1 MAFSNII
8 KLNSIV
14 ANGFLMN
21 DIISL
26 FKKSNYDLNKP
37 EEISLLE
44 EALDY
49 IGIIKKG
56 KTFMSDQKPIEKLEE
71 SLEVYCTTLKALK
84 ETGIKL
90 TLVRFNEIINLSKK
104 EIEETLNKKE
114 IVASNLETANYLFN
128 SIRTNLLKEANK
140 ISRKERSLFNPI

>member
-8 KLNSIV
+8 KLNSII

-26 FKKSNYDLNKP
+26 FKKGNYILNKP

-49 IGIIKKG
+49 ISIIKKG
-56 KTFMSDQKPIEKLEE
+56 MVFMSDQKPIERLEE
-71 SLEVYCTTLKALK
+71 SLEVYCGAAFLKSGK
-84 ETGIKL
+84 FSDQK
-90 TLVRFNEIINLSKK
+90 
-104 EIEETLNKKE
+104 
-114 IVASNLETANYLFN
+114 
-128 SIRTNLLKEANK
+128 
-140 ISRKERSLFNPI
+140 

>member
-26 FKKSNYDLNKP
+26 FKKSNYVLNKP
-37 EEISLLE
+37 EETSLLR

-49 IGIIKKG
+49 ISMIKKG
-56 KTFMSDQKPIEKLEE
+56 KIFMSDQKPIERLEE
-71 SLEVYCTTLKALK
+71 SLEVYCTTLNALN
-84 ETGIKL
+84 ETETNL
-90 TLVRFNEIINLSKK
+90 TIGRFNEIINLGKK
-104 EIEETLNKKE
+104 EIEGTLKKKE
-114 IVASNLETANYLFN
+114 IMSINLKTAHYLFN